1 MATTVIGTFDD
12 KAVQKVM
19 AELRDAGFKSGTV
32 EVLEG
37 SHDELIAEITGRG
50 FDKADARSYA
60 EAVSRGKKLV
70 AASGSDEQ
78 AERAA
83 SVMERYE
90 ASGEEGEEE
99 TEQRQNGRSTQSV
112 REVEEKL
119 SVAKR
124 QVGRGGVRVT
134 TSVSERPVEE
144 TVTLREEKVEAKRR
158 SADRELSPEEAE
170 AAFEEKTIELTAT
183 GEEVEVR
190 KEARVTG
197 EIALSKQ
204 TSEREQTVRDTVR
217 RSEAEVEEIEPRSRK
232 AS

>member
-1 MATTVIGTFDD
+1 MATTIIGTFDD

-37 SHDELIAEITGRG
+37 SQDELIAEITGRG

-60 EAVSRGKKLV
+60 EAVSHGKKLV
-70 AASGSDEQ
+70 AASGSDQE
-78 AERAA
+78 ADRAA
-83 SVMERYE
+83 TIMERYE
-90 ASGEEGEEE
+90 ASGEESEE
-99 TEQRQNGRSTQSV
+99 QGGRSTQSV
-112 REVEEKL
+112 HEVEEEL
-119 SVAKR
+119 SIAKR

-134 TSVSERPVEE
+134 TNVSERPVEQ

-170 AAFEEKTIELTAT
+170 EAFEEKTVELTAT

-197 EIALSKQ
+197 EVALSKKI
-204 TSEREQTVRDTVR
+204 SEREQTVKDTVR
-217 RSEAEVEEIEPRSRK
+217 RSEVEVEEIEPKSRK
-232 AS
+232 R

>member
-19 AELRDAGFKSGTV
+19 AELRDAGFESGTV

-37 SHDELIAEITGRG
+37 SQDELIAEITGRG

-90 ASGEEGEEE
+90 ASSEEGEE
-99 TEQRQNGRSTQSV
+99 QGGRSTQNV
-112 REVEEKL
+112 REVEEEL
-119 SVAKR
+119 SIAKR
-124 QVGRGGVRVT
+124 QVGRGGVR
-134 TSVSERPVEE
+134 
-144 TVTLREEKVEAKRR
+144 
-158 SADRELSPEEAE
+158 
-170 AAFEEKTIELTAT
+170 
-183 GEEVEVR
+183 
-190 KEARVTG
+190 
-197 EIALSKQ
+197 
-204 TSEREQTVRDTVR
+204 
-217 RSEAEVEEIEPRSRK
+217 
-232 AS
+232 